1 MRYARFAIVV
11 LVSVALAYL
20 VWDKPTVRDPLLWV
34 LMTYIVI
41 GSVTGGVRRVVA
53 ELTGKNLAISRSKLG
68 HSWAAFTLWVLRK
81 TLGVKP
87 AAGTR

>member
-20 VWDKPTVRDPLLWV
+20 VRDKPIVRDPLLWV
-34 LMTYIVI
+34 LMSYIVI

-68 HSWAAFTLWVLRK
+68 HSWAAFTLWLLQK

-87 AAGTR
+87 TTGTG

>member
-20 VWDKPTVRDPLLWV
+20 VWDNPIVRGPLLWV
-34 LMTYIVI
+34 LMSYIVI

-53 ELTGKNLAISRSKLG
+53 ELTGKNLAFSRSKLG
-68 HSWAAFTLWVLRK
+68 HSWAAIPLWLLRK

-87 AAGTR
+87 TAGAR

>member
-11 LVSVALAYL
+11 LVLVALAYL
-20 VWDKPTVRDPLLWV
+20 VWENPIVRGPLLWV
-34 LMTYIVI
+34 LMSYIVI

-53 ELTGKNLAISRSKLG
+53 ELTGKNLAFSRSKLG
-68 HSWAAFTLWVLRK
+68 HSWAAFTLWLLQK

-87 AAGTR
+87 TTGAG

>member
-20 VWDKPTVRDPLLWV
+20 VWDNPIVHGPLLWV
-34 LMTYIVI
+34 LMSYVVI

-53 ELTGKNLAISRSKLG
+53 ELTGKNLALSRSKLG
-68 HSWAAFTLWVLRK
+68 HSWAAFTLWLLRK

-87 AAGTR
+87 TTGAG

>member
-1 MRYARFAIVV
+1 VRYARFAIVV
-11 LVSVALAYL
+11 LVLVALAYL
-20 VWDKPTVRDPLLWV
+20 VWENPIVRGPLLWV
-34 LMTYIVI
+34 LMSYIVI

-53 ELTGKNLAISRSKLG
+53 ELTGKNLAFSRSKLG

-87 AAGTR
+87 TAGER